1 MAPTLHVRREMQLY
15 QKSDGYCYNSD
26 SIFLYGFISRFNPKG
41 RLLDVGAGCGIV
53 GLLAARDHPKVS
65 LEMIELQSDS
75 AFLARKNAE
84 VNGID
89 AHVYEGDLLEFEDAL
104 GFDYIVSNPPF
115 YHTGA
120 LRSQNDALALAR
132 SAHALELEPF
142 VAKVAALL
150 RPRGHFIFCYEPQQ
164 FSLLC
169 AALERAKLRVVD
181 VQFVHP
187 KPQRNAT
194 LVMIHARKHAKSLL
208 KVWPP
213 FFAFDGDDLSDEAR
227 ALYHKARTH
236 SIKCLI

>member
-1 MAPTLHVRREMQLY
+1 MQLY

-53 GLLAARDHPKVS
+53 GLLVARDFPKVS
-65 LEMIELQSDS
+65 LEMIELQSDV
-75 AFLARKNAE
+75 AFLARKNAQ

-89 AHVYEGDLLEFEDAL
+89 ARVHEGDLLAYEDGG

-115 YHTGA
+115 YHIGA
-120 LRSQNDALALAR
+120 HRSQNDAIALAR
-132 SAHALELEPF
+132 SSTSLALEPF
-142 VAKVAALL
+142 VSKVAALL
-150 RPRGHFIFCYEPQQ
+150 RPRGHFVFCYEPQQ
-164 FSLLC
+164 FSLIC
-169 AALERAKLRVVD
+169 AALERAGLRVVD
-181 VQFVHP
+181 VQFVHS
-187 KPQRNAT
+187 KAHRNAT

-213 FFAFDGDDLSDEAR
+213 FFAFDADAFSSEAR
-227 ALYHKARTH
+227 ALYHQARTH